1 VGEPTVPNCATS
13 HLTLPRLR
21 RGPLPLPPQV
31 GGEGQRPRSAVIA
44 RPDVFAKILIAN
56 RGEIAC
62 RVVRTAR
69 RLGIATVAVYS
80 EADQSAMHVDLADEA
95 WPIGPPPARDSYLNI
110 AAILDAARNSGAEA
124 VHPGY
129 GFLSENA
136 EFAEAC
142 DAAGFVFI
150 GPPPSA
156 IRAMGSKAAAKTL
169 MQQHRVPLVPGY
181 HGENQQPARLIE
193 EAERIG
199 FPVLI
204 KASAGGGGRGMRVVA
219 SAAEFAAA
227 LAGAKREAESAFG
240 DDRVLIEKYLQRP
253 RHIEIQIFADR
264 YRNTIHLFERDCSI
278 QRRHQKVLEEA
289 PAPGLDA
296 AQRDAMG
303 QAAVAAAR
311 AVGYVGAG
319 TVEFIAE
326 AGAFYFIEMNTRL
339 QVEHPV
345 TEAVTGL
352 DLVEWQLR
360 VAVGEALPVCQ
371 QDLVLRG
378 HAIEARLYAED
389 PERGFLPQTGRLH
402 GLRFPSPEI
411 ARVDTGVRQGG
422 SVTPFY
428 DPMIAKIIAWG
439 EDRAA
444 AVNRLRRALA
454 DTAVSGVVTNLGFL
468 ARVAADAEFAS
479 GEIDTGFIER
489 RRASLV
495 PARGTAPDM
504 ALAAAALSRLLARE
518 AAVVAAAVRSGDPF
532 SPWARVDG
540 WRLNG
545 ASRQELSF
553 RDGAA
558 EHWVAAGAKAGNWLL
573 QLGGRMVVA
582 AGERRPDG
590 TLSLVLDGVRRH
602 VIVLDHGSETAV
614 FIDGESWQLAE
625 IDPLAPTADEDPTA
639 GRLTAPMPGRVTQ
652 LMVAV
657 GVKVR
662 RGEPLMIIEAMKMEH
677 TVAAPADGVVEAVRF
692 AVGDLVEEGAELIA
706 LAPEHQEQD

>member
-1 VGEPTVPNCATS
+1 MPPVQAKGRPWTS
-13 HLTLPRLR
+13 VFAGVTIVLC
-21 RGPLPLPPQV
+21 GC
-31 GGEGQRPRSAVIA
+31 G
-44 RPDVFAKILIAN
+44 PDVFRKILIAN

-62 RVVRTAR
+62 RVIRTAR
-69 RLGIATVAVYS
+69 RLGVATVAVYS
-80 EADQSAMHVDLADEA
+80 EADRNAMHVNLADEA
-95 WPIGPPPARDSYLNI
+95 WPIGPSPARESYLNI
-110 AAILDAARNSGAEA
+110 AAILDAARNSGADA

-136 EFAEAC
+136 DFADAC
-142 DAAGFVFI
+142 AAAGLVFI
-150 GPPPSA
+150 GPPA
-156 IRAMGSKAAAKTL
+156 LAMRAMGSKAAAKAL
-169 MQQHRVPLVPGY
+169 MQRHGVPLVPGY
-181 HGENQQPARLIE
+181 HGEEQEPPRLVD

-204 KASAGGGGRGMRVVA
+204 KASAGGGGRGMRVVG
-219 SAAEFAAA
+219 STAEFASA
-227 LAGAKREAESAFG
+227 LAGAKREAAAAFG

-264 YRNTIHLFERDCSI
+264 HGNTIHLFERDCSI

-296 AQRDAMG
+296 EQRCAMG
-303 QAAVAAAR
+303 KAAVAAAG

-319 TVEFIAE
+319 TVEFITE

-352 DLVEWQLR
+352 DLVELQLR
-360 VAVGEALPVCQ
+360 VAAGEGLPVRQ

-389 PERGFLPQTGRLH
+389 PERGFLPQTGTLH
-402 GLRFPSPEI
+402 GLRFPPPEI
-411 ARVDTGVRQGG
+411 ARVDTGVRQGDT
-422 SVTPFY
+422 VTPFY

-439 EDRAA
+439 EDRSA

-454 DTAVSGVVTNLGFL
+454 DTAISGVVTNLGFL
-468 ARVAADAEFAS
+468 SRVAANAEFAAA
-479 GEIDTGFIER
+479 EVDTGFIER
-489 RRASLV
+489 HRVGLI
-495 PARGTAPDM
+495 PARGPAPDT

-518 AAVVAAAVRSGDPF
+518 AAAEDETVRSGDPY

-545 ASRQELSF
+545 ESRQELIL
-553 RDGAA
+553 RDGTV
-558 EHWVAAGAKAGNWLL
+558 EHVVAARAKAGNWLL
-573 QLGGRMVVA
+573 QLGDRTVIAG
-582 AGERRPDG
+582 GERQADG
-590 TLSLVLDGVRRH
+590 ALSLVLDGVRRH
-602 VIVLDHGSETAV
+602 VMVLDHGSETAV
-614 FIDGESWQLAE
+614 FVEGESWRLVE
-625 IDPLAPTADEDPTA
+625 IDPLAPSAGEDPTA

-652 LMVAV
+652 LMVAA
-657 GVKVR
+657 GTKVR

-706 LAPEHQEQD
+706 LAPERQEQG

>member
-1 VGEPTVPNCATS
+1 
-13 HLTLPRLR
+13 
-21 RGPLPLPPQV
+21 
-31 GGEGQRPRSAVIA
+31 
-44 RPDVFAKILIAN
+44 VFAKILIAN

-62 RVVRTAR
+62 RVIRTAR
-69 RLGIATVAVYS
+69 RLGIATAAVYS
-80 EADQSAMHVDLADEA
+80 EADRSAMHVELADEA
-95 WPIGPPPARDSYLNI
+95 WPIGPSPARESYLNI
-110 AAILDAARNSGAEA
+110 RAILDAARNSGAAA

-136 EFAEAC
+136 DFAEAC
-142 DAAGFVFI
+142 AEMGLAFI
-150 GPPPSA
+150 GPPASA
-156 IRAMGSKAAAKTL
+156 IRAMGSKAAAKAL
-169 MQQHRVPLVPGY
+169 MLRHGVPLVPGY
-181 HGENQQPARLIE
+181 HGEDQEPVRLLD

-204 KASAGGGGRGMRVVA
+204 KASAGGGGRGMRVVG
-219 SAAEFAAA
+219 SSAEFASA
-227 LAGAKREAESAFG
+227 LAGAKREAAAAFG

-253 RHIEIQIFADR
+253 RHVEIQIFADQHGD
-264 YRNTIHLFERDCSI
+264 TIHLFERDCSI

-296 AQRDAMG
+296 EQRRAMG
-303 QAAVAAAR
+303 IAAVAAAR

-319 TVEFIAE
+319 TVEFITE

-352 DLVEWQLR
+352 DLVELQLR
-360 VAVGEALPVCQ
+360 VAAGEALPIRQ

-389 PERGFLPQTGRLH
+389 PERGFLPQTGTLY
-402 GLRFPSPEI
+402 GLRFPPPEI
-411 ARVDTGVRQGG
+411 ARVDTGVRQGDI
-422 SVTPFY
+422 VTPFY

-439 EDRAA
+439 EDRSA

-454 DTAVSGVVTNLGFL
+454 DTAFSGVVTNLGFL
-468 ARVAADAEFAS
+468 GRVAANSDFAA

-489 RRASLV
+489 HRASLI
-495 PARGTAPDM
+495 PARGPAPDT
-504 ALAAAALSRLLARE
+504 ALAAAALSRLLTRE
-518 AAVVAAAVRSGDPF
+518 AAADAAPARSGDPF

-545 ASRQELSF
+545 ESRQELSF
-553 RDGAA
+553 RDGA
-558 EHWVAAGAKAGNWLL
+558 EERVVAAWAKAGDWRL
-573 QLGGRMVVA
+573 QLGDRTVI
-582 AGERRPDG
+582 AGGDRRPDG

-602 VIVLDHGSETAV
+602 VVVLDHGSETVV
-614 FIDGESWQLAE
+614 FADGGSWRLIE
-625 IDPLAPTADEDPTA
+625 IDPLAPNAEEDPTA

-652 LMVAV
+652 LMVAP
-657 GVKVR
+657 GAKVR

-706 LAPEHQEQD
+706 LAPERQEQG